1 MYNESNEE
9 KEIYKMNINIVTDL
23 LKEENVVSIDLLLVT
38 GKLERAKEID
48 VDKSSENLLFVTK
61 PKNKVINLNHVVKIE
76 TVLKFEGNVTF

>member
-1 MYNESNEE
+1 
-9 KEIYKMNINIVTDL
+9 MNINIVTDL

-76 TVLKFEGNVTF
+76 TKYLNLKVMSLFNNYLIQV

>member
-1 MYNESNEE
+1 
-9 KEIYKMNINIVTDL
+9 MNINIVTDL

-48 VDKSSENLLFVTK
+48 VDKSSENLLFVKK